1 MSPTIDLAAGT
12 IRDWPAPAKLNLY
25 LAILGRL
32 PNGYHRLETAFALI
46 DLCDRL
52 DFLRRDDGAILRP
65 QGAEGV
71 AAEVDLTV
79 RAAKLLQEAA
89 GCRHGVEIR
98 VDKQIPMGAGLGG
111 GSSDAAAVLLALNR
125 LWGLDW
131 PPERLADLGARLGAD
146 VPVFVHGRHAWGTGT
161 GTELTP
167 IELPPQRYLVLHPGV
182 PVSTVEAYADPA
194 LPRSTPSRSM
204 ADWLALPELVNDFE
218 AVVLSRW
225 PEVGEAAA
233 WLTETC
239 GEAHLSGSG
248 SALFARISADA
259 PIPAAPR
266 PHWRLWACRHRGDT
280 AS

>member
-1 MSPTIDLAAGT
+1 MSARIDLTAGT
-12 IRDWPAPAKLNLY
+12 VRDWPAPAKLNLY

-52 DFLRRDDGAILRP
+52 DFVRRDDGAILRP

-71 AAEVDLTV
+71 DAESDLSV
-79 RAAKLLQEAA
+79 RAARRLQEAS
-89 GCRHGVEIR
+89 GSRLGVEITI
-98 VDKQIPMGAGLGG
+98 DKRIPMGAGLGG

-125 LWGLDW
+125 LWGLNW
-131 PPERLADLGARLGAD
+131 PLDRLAELGARLGAD

-167 IELPPQRYLVLHPGV
+167 IDLPAQRYLLLHPGV

-194 LPRSTPSRSM
+194 LPRSTPSLPV
-204 ADWLALPELVNDFE
+204 ADWLAAPRLANDFE
-218 AVVLSRW
+218 AVVLKRW
-225 PEVGEAAA
+225 PEVGEAAE
-233 WLTETC
+233 WLRAQT

-248 SALFARISADA
+248 SALFARIADGA
-259 PIPAAPR
+259 PVPTAPR
-266 PHWRLWACRHRGDT
+266 PHWRLMACSHWAGAR
-280 AS
+280 S

>member
-1 MSPTIDLAAGT
+1 MTPTIDLDAGT

-65 QGAEGV
+65 AGAEGV
-71 AAEVDLTV
+71 AAESDLSV
-79 RAAKLLQEAA
+79 RAARLLQEAA
-89 GCRHGVEIR
+89 GCPLGVEIT
-98 VDKQIPMGAGLGG
+98 VDKHIPMGAGLGG

-125 LWGLDW
+125 LWGLNW
-131 PPERLADLGARLGAD
+131 PLDRLAELGARLGAD
-146 VPVFVHGRHAWGTGT
+146 VPIFVHGRHAWGTGT

-182 PVSTVEAYADPA
+182 PVATAAAYADPA
-194 LPRSTPSRSM
+194 LPRNTPSLPV
-204 ADWLALPELVNDFE
+204 ADWLAAPRFANDFE
-218 AVVLSRW
+218 AVVLQRW

-233 WLTETC
+233 WLRAHT

-248 SALFARISADA
+248 SALFARIAKDA
-259 PIPAAPR
+259 PIPVAPH
-266 PHWRLWACRHRGDT
+266 PHWRLAACHHWAGA

>member
-1 MSPTIDLAAGT
+1 MTPEIDLIAGT
-12 IRDWPAPAKLNLY
+12 IRGWRAPAKLNLY

-46 DLCDRL
+46 DRCDRL
-52 DFLRRDDGAILRP
+52 DFVRRDDGAILRP
-65 QGAEGV
+65 AGAAGV
-71 AAEVDLTV
+71 DAESDLTV
-79 RAAKLLQEAA
+79 RAARLLQQAA
-89 GCRHGVEIR
+89 GCRLGVEIT
-98 VDKQIPMGAGLGG
+98 VEKQIPMGAGLGG
-111 GSSDAAAVLLALNR
+111 GSSDAAAVLQALNR

-167 IELPPQRYLVLHPGV
+167 IDLPPQRYVLLHPGV
-182 PVSTVEAYADPA
+182 PVATAEAYADPA
-194 LPRSTPSRSM
+194 LPRCRPSLTLDAWITAPR
-204 ADWLALPELVNDFE
+204 LVNDFE
-218 AVVLSRW
+218 AVVLTRW

-233 WLTETC
+233 WLRATC

-248 SALFARISADA
+248 SALFARIAEDA
-259 PIPAAPR
+259 PVPTAPQ
-266 PHWRLWACRHRGDT
+266 PHWRVMACRHWAGA